1 MRTNRRTFESS
12 GVCHLKETNIY
23 SEIDMA
29 PKKAKETDTSLARF
43 IFRNF
48 IHELGRLV
56 LYVICNFYLF
66 LVYYTGEGIYTL
78 LQVFFGLIREVLKI
92 LLVLA
97 ARIVSEICFG
107 AALIIEKIVG
117 AILHLLLLLVVKAGS
132 LINQATRE
140 LVELAGYGV
149 SSAVFITITVFILW
163 FLVPM
168 LEDIGHAILRLYT
181 VT

>member
-1 MRTNRRTFESS
+1 M
-12 GVCHLKETNIY
+12 
-23 SEIDMA
+23 
-29 PKKAKETDTSLARF
+29 
-43 IFRNF
+43 
-48 IHELGRLV
+48 
-56 LYVICNFYLF
+56 
-66 LVYYTGEGIYTL
+66 GEGIYTV

-117 AILHLLLLLVVKAGS
+117 AILHLLLLLIVKAGS
-132 LINQATRE
+132 LINKATRE
-140 LVELAGYGV
+140 LILLAGYGV

-163 FLVPM
+163 FLVPV
-168 LEDIGHAILRLYT
+168 LKEIVHAILRLIT

>member
-1 MRTNRRTFESS
+1 MT
-12 GVCHLKETNIY
+12 
-23 SEIDMA
+23 
-29 PKKAKETDTSLARF
+29 PKKVKETDTSFARF

-48 IHELGRLV
+48 INELARLV
-56 LYVICNFYLF
+56 LYVICSLYLF
-66 LVYYTGEGIYTL
+66 LVCSTGKGIHTV
-78 LQVFFGLIREVLKI
+78 LQVLFGLIREVLKI

-107 AALIIEKIVG
+107 VALIIEKIIG
-117 AILHLLLLLVVKAGS
+117 ALLHLLLLLAVKAGS

-163 FLVPM
+163 FLVPV
-168 LEDIGHAILRLYT
+168 LEEVGRAILSLNT